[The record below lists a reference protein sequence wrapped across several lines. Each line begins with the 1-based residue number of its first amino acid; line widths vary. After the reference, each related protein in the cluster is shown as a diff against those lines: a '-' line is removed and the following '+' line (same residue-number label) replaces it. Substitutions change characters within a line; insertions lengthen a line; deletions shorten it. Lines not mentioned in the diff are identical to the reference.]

1 MQEKH
6 EQDRAR
12 IGTIKQSLLGLKV
25 TQNEELQRIKD
36 EHEASLEAAEEAA
49 RTELAEMQA
58 SFEAERAQIS
68 QSAEDRWQELR
79 DANEELR

>member
-58 SFEAERAQIS
+58 SFEAERAQLS
-68 QSAEDRWQELR
+68 QGTEERWQEMR